1 VACAGCRGPIE
12 EPNYDANITMFAG
25 KGISWVEIAR
35 KMSQFSAPVWMTQG
49 LEQEVRRERK
59 Q

>member
-1 VACAGCRGPIE
+1 
-12 EPNYDANITMFAG
+12 MFAG

-49 LEQEVRRERK
+49 LEQEMRHEPKR
-59 Q
+59 